1 MGVARL
7 SKSLI
12 QFSIDGQGCVPSL
25 LFDLRPNYGGGNED
39 NGDLHQKVPCR
50 QALPQSVPLTLQ
62 QATADPGLHRRL
74 LDTHRQVWV
83 SLLWGHC
90 SFLLGPGVHK
100 VLFVPSKGLFLQF
113 CVSSHSSL
121 VGLMETSSKK
131 AYATPR
137 SAAPRVPAPVAG
149 HCLPVS
155 LQETLK
161 HSKAGLAQSLWGL
174 WFLVCKFPSNSQ
186 LLNLRVLQVSH
197 LSCCAPTNTH
207 TATCNVF
214 KYLI

>member
-1 MGVARL
+1 MQAGTAAVSAPNPAAGHCWPRPPPETPGHSQASL
-7 SKSLI
+7 SQSLMR
-12 QFSIDGQGCVPSL
+12 SL
-25 LFDLRPNYGGGNED
+25 LLSPGSWCAQGF
-39 NGDLHQKVPCR
+39 VC
-50 QALPQSVPLTLQ
+50 ALQGSVSP
-62 QATADPGLHRRL
+62 
-74 LDTHRQVWV
+74 
-83 SLLWGHC
+83 
-90 SFLLGPGVHK
+90 
-100 VLFVPSKGLFLQF
+100 F
-113 CVSSHSSL
+113 CISSHSSL

-131 AYATPR
+131 AYTTPR